1 MCYSYTV
8 WWHQIEL
15 TEKKSMFPSSLND
28 RMVIL
33 WTVFSARLQTLH
45 PSNDSGTLSVII
57 KKINCL
63 KLNSFNLN
71 LDWTYGADKKVSL
84 NFAYSLIYLSAPL
97 IVWNEQSLGVFDVW
111 AQQIDDNLLLALI
124 C

>member
-1 MCYSYTV
+1 MAPDWTNGKEIHV
-8 WWHQIEL
+8 
-15 TEKKSMFPSSLND
+15 SLQLKRPHGDFMNYFKCPPTNITPIKWQWD
-28 RMVIL
+28 IV
-33 WTVFSARLQTLH
+33 SH
-45 PSNDSGTLSVII
+45 N